1 MQVKFT
7 VLFNKDLQSIR
18 SAKLSQEVENAIE
31 NVKKV
36 ASIMEIINLKKLKGY
51 KNNYR
56 IRIGDYRIG
65 LFIEKNTVVFSRFLH
80 RKDIYKYFP

>member
-7 VLFNKDLQSIR
+7 VLFNKDLQNIR
-18 SAKLSQEVENAIE
+18 STKLLQEVENTIE

-36 ASIMEIINLKKLKGY
+36 ASILEIINLKKLKGY

-65 LFIEKNTVVFSRFLH
+65 LFIEKNKVVFSRFLH